1 MLIFLL
7 VMIFIGKFGSA
18 AEGTEDFDEL
28 EEIRGPD
35 AGSSG
40 IEDIQADLEKI
51 AEDDAEYENSTLK
64 GSLVLNSS

>member
-7 VMIFIGKFGSA
+7 IMIFIGKFGKA

-40 IEDIQADLEKI
+40 IEDI
-51 AEDDAEYENSTLK
+51 
-64 GSLVLNSS
+64 